1 MQFHEQAT
9 QLTQKLDPAGGKRV
23 LVISS
28 DLLPYPGLPT
38 VGSGLRA
45 WGIGQ
50 GLLARG
56 HEVLFSIPRAALTG
70 REHLAPPELLEL
82 AWEHHNL
89 VSVVRSAR
97 PDVVVVSN
105 WPLMANIPTGK
116 LGVPV
121 VLDQA
126 GPHLLER
133 EFQNFGDPQAN
144 ARMKISALQKADFFN
159 CSGEMQFDYFKYWLT
174 QAGWSEAEQQS
185 LTGIIPFSI
194 SPDLPERR
202 PDSELSF
209 VYGGVFLPWQDPT
222 NALSVLVNALER
234 RNAGRLLFFGGKHP
248 VYSVNTG
255 IFEPLLANLQ
265 RSPRVVTS
273 GIIPYDELISRYTCA
288 HVAVDLMKY
297 NRERELAFTTRTVV
311 YLWCGLP
318 VIYNNYSELSRYI
331 AEYNA
336 GWTLDPEDTAAI
348 AAVIEEIIDNPA
360 AVAERSQ
367 NAQRLVREA
376 LAWDKTITPIDE
388 FIRRPTVRPHS
399 RSAEPMAVS
408 TLKYYA
414 GEAWFHYKRAGLR
427 GFLKESMTFLK
438 RQF

>member
-1 MQFHEQAT
+1 MQPLGQAANNYA
-9 QLTQKLDPAGGKRV
+9 QSGSNKRV

-50 GLLARG
+50 GLMARG
-56 HEVLFSIPRAALTG
+56 HDVLFSIPRAALVG
-70 REHLAPPELLEL
+70 REHIAPPEIVDL

-89 VSVVRSAR
+89 VSVVRNAH
-97 PDVVVVSN
+97 PDVVIVCN
-105 WPLMANIPTGK
+105 WPLMANIPTNK

-126 GPHLLER
+126 GPHMLER

-144 ARMKISALQKADFFN
+144 ARMKISAFKKADFFN
-159 CSGEMQFDYFKYWLT
+159 CSGEMQFDYFKYWLD
-174 QAGWSEAEQQS
+174 QAGWTQTELQT

-194 SPDLPERR
+194 SPDLPPRQ
-202 PDSELSF
+202 PSAELSF

-222 NALSVLVNALER
+222 NVLSILVKTLEQ
-234 RNAGRLLFFGGKHP
+234 RNTGKLYFFGGKHP

-255 IFEPLLANLQ
+255 IFESLFEELQ

-273 GIIPYDELISRYTCA
+273 GIIPYDDLINRYTTA

-318 VIYNNYSELSRYI
+318 VIYNNYSELSKYI
-331 AEYNA
+331 SDYDA
-336 GWTLDPEDTAAI
+336 GWTLDPEDSPAI
-348 AAVIEEIIDNPA
+348 LAVIEEILDDPA
-360 AVAERSQ
+360 AVARRSK
-367 NAQRLVREA
+367 NAQRLVQEA

-388 FIRRPTVRPHS
+388 FVRRPSMRSHPT
-399 RSAEPMAVS
+399 SAEPMLVS
-408 TLKYYA
+408 TLKYYM
-414 GEAWFHYKRAGLR
+414 GEAWFHYKQAGVSGLW
-427 GFLKESMTFLK
+427 KESWTFLK

>member
-1 MQFHEQAT
+1 MQSQ
-9 QLTQKLDPAGGKRV
+9 PANNKRV

-50 GLLARG
+50 GLKSRG
-56 HEVLFSIPRAALTG
+56 HEVFFSIPRAALTG
-70 REHLAPPELLEL
+70 RKNVAPPELVEL
-82 AWEHHNL
+82 AWEHHSL
-89 VSVVRSAR
+89 GAIARSVN
-97 PDVVVVSN
+97 PDAIVVCN
-105 WPLMANIPTGK
+105 WPLMANLRTDK

-144 ARMKISALQKADFFN
+144 AQIKIEAFKKADFFN
-159 CSGEMQFDYFKYWLT
+159 CSGRLQFEYFKPWLGR
-174 QAGWSEAEQQS
+174 AGWTESEQQT
-185 LTGIIPFSI
+185 LTGVIPFSI
-194 SPDLPERR
+194 SPDLPERH

-222 NALSVLVNALER
+222 TTLSLLVKMLEQR
-234 RNAGRLLFFGGKHP
+234 RAGHLYFFGGKHP

-255 IFEPLLANLQ
+255 IFESLFQELQ
-265 RSPRVVTS
+265 KSPRVITS
-273 GIIPYDELISRYTCA
+273 GLIPYDDLVAKYTRL

-318 VIYNNYSELSRYI
+318 VIYNNYSELSEYI
-331 AEYNA
+331 SAYNA
-336 GWTLDPEDTAAI
+336 GWTLNPDDTVAITAALQ
-348 AAVIEEIIDNPA
+348 EIFDNPA
-360 AVAERSQ
+360 LVAERSE
-367 NAQRLVREA
+367 NARRLVKEQ
-376 LAWDKTITPIDE
+376 LAWDKTITPLDN
-388 FIRRPTVRPHS
+388 FIRQPSVRAHTV
-399 RSAEPMAVS
+399 SAEPALVGA
-408 TLKYYA
+408 LKYYA
-414 GEAWFHYKRAGLR
+414 GEAWFHYKRTGLAGLWQ
-427 GFLKESMTFLK
+427 ESWTFLK